1 MLSTRDISV
10 IVVSAMLGTGAC
22 PVLAQNYPVKPVR
35 IVTGGAG
42 GSSDFQARQIAQG
55 IAGPLGQPVIVD
67 NRGGGLLPAG
77 YAARALPDGY
87 TLLLNGGSTWVTPLL
102 QKGAPYDVVNDF
114 SALSLISRDVN
125 VVVVHPS
132 VPVKSIQELI
142 AFAKAKP
149 GTLSYAT
156 GSVGSTGHLATEL
169 LRHMAGIDMLW
180 VPYKGSAPAVTA
192 VVSGEAQML
201 TLDAGLLIPLARSG
215 KLRALAVTSLEPS
228 VLAPGLPTVAAAGLP
243 GYEAVG
249 MTGMWTP
256 VKTSTAIINRLN
268 QEIVRFLSS
277 PQAKESFL
285 SVGAE
290 TAGTSPEQFGALVKA
305 DIARITRLI
314 KDAGIKAN

>member
-1 MLSTRDISV
+1 MLSSRFIAL
-10 IVVSAMLGTGAC
+10 IVVSTVTGMGMRPA
-22 PVLAQNYPVKPVR
+22 LAQNYPVKPVR

-55 IAGPLGQPVIVD
+55 ISGALGQPVIVD

-77 YAARALPDGY
+77 YAAKALPDGY
-87 TLLLNGGSTWVTPLL
+87 TVLLNGGSTWVTPLL
-102 QKGAPYDVVNDF
+102 QQGAPYDVINDF
-114 SALSLISRDVN
+114 APLSLVSRDVN
-125 VVVVHPS
+125 IVAVHPS

-142 AFAKAKP
+142 ALAKAKP
-149 GTLSYAT
+149 GTLRFAS

-192 VVSGEAQML
+192 VVSGEANML
-201 TLDAGLLIPLARSG
+201 TLDAGLLMPLAKSG

-228 VLAPGLPTVAAAGLP
+228 VLAPGLPTVAASGLP

-249 MTGMWTP
+249 MTGMWAP
-256 VKTSTAIINRLN
+256 VKTPAAIINRLN
-268 QEIVRFLSS
+268 QEIVRFVRS
-277 PQAKESFL
+277 PQAKEAFL
-285 SVGAE
+285 SIGAE
-290 TAGTSPEQFGALVKA
+290 TAGTSPEQFGAIVKA
-305 DIARITRLI
+305 DIARITKLI